1 MTTFFHWFVVSISV
15 ASILGCLWLL
25 FANARG
31 VPGEVKDHSWDDDL
45 REYNNPL
52 PRWWLVM
59 FVLTILF
66 SVGYLAFYPGLG
78 NVGGRLGWT
87 STGEMETRLQQLTA
101 QRQEQIDR
109 LAALPIEAIAADPG
123 GQSMG
128 RSLFLAHC
136 AGCHGAD
143 ARGAIGF
150 PNLTD
155 DDWLYGGAPDTIV
168 ASITGG
174 RSGQM
179 PHFNGSLT
187 PEKLDALLAFL
198 PRWSD
203 PKLGAEARAAGL
215 KAYAGVC
222 AACHGAEGHGNPAL
236 GAPNLTDTV
245 WLWGGEREQI
255 RQTLLFGR
263 LNHMPAHDKLMSP
276 GEIRVVAG
284 YVYGLSREP

>member
-1 MTTFFHWFVVSISV
+1 
-15 ASILGCLWLL
+15 
-25 FANARG
+25 
-31 VPGEVKDHSWDDDL
+31 
-45 REYNNPL
+45 
-52 PRWWLVM
+52 
-59 FVLTILF
+59 
-66 SVGYLAFYPGLG
+66 
-78 NVGGRLGWT
+78 
-87 STGEMETRLQQLTA
+87 
-101 QRQEQIDR
+101 
-109 LAALPIEAIAADPG
+109 
-123 GQSMG
+123 
-128 RSLFLAHC
+128 
-136 AGCHGAD
+136 
-143 ARGAIGF
+143 
-150 PNLTD
+150 
-155 DDWLYGGAPDTIV
+155 
-168 ASITGG
+168 
-174 RSGQM
+174 M
-179 PHFNGSLT
+179 PHFNGSLS

-263 LNHMPAHDKLMSP
+263 INHMPAHDKLISP